1 MPKEV
6 IELIKEEPGEL
17 TIDEI
22 LEKLPKG
29 KDAARSLLIK
39 LQDHIKNE
47 LLEEKQLEVKKKK
60 VNELIKNTD
69 AMKAMKK
76 LKGEIKKKKRA
87 NERMLLILIGC
98 KKMAK
103 AMGLE
108 INFKEL
114 QLEG

>member
-6 IELIKEEPGEL
+6 LELIKEEPGEL

-22 LEKLPKG
+22 LEKIPKG
-29 KDAARSLLIK
+29 KDAARNLIIK

-60 VNELIKNTD
+60 VNEQTKNTD
-69 AMKAMKK
+69 PMKALKK
-76 LKGEIKKKKRA
+76 LKAEIKLKKRT
-87 NERMLLILIGC
+87 NERMILILIGC

-103 AMGLE
+103 AMGVE

-114 QLEG
+114 QIAG